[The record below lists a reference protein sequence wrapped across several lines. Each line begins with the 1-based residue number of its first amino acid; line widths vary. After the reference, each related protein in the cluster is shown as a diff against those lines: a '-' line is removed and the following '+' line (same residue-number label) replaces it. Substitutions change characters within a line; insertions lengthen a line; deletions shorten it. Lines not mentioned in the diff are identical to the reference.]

1 MNERIQELA
10 WAAEDYAESIVDQGG
25 GFHQAY
31 TRKFAELIVRECLS
45 VGEDVANAD
54 GTGPWFEGYMSGVE
68 EVNRRIKQH
77 FGVE

>member
-10 WAAEDYAESIVDQGG
+10 LQATIHSPE
-25 GFHQAY
+25 GFY
-31 TRKFAELIVRECLS
+31 TYTQIDAKKFSELIVKECLS

-54 GTGPWFEGYMSGVE
+54 GEGPWFEGYISGVE

-77 FGVE
+77 FGVEE